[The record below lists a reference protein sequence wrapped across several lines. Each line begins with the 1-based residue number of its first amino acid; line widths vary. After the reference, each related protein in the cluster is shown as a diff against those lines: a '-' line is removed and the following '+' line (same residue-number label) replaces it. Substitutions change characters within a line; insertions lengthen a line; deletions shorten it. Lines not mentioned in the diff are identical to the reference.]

1 MASEILVKINVES
14 GKAEVSLGKAKK
26 GVDKLASSTKKLSDL
41 QKQEAVDIEVL
52 NEQIRIQTD
61 INKGLAK
68 SQLGLA
74 QSTKKTSKAFKQ
86 SKTQVGLNNAILTEA
101 GRAASDLRFGFN
113 GVANNVGQMAS
124 LFGSLITTSD
134 NVGTSLKELGKSLL
148 GTGGILIAVQ
158 LLIAYGDQV
167 LAFFTGSEKAV
178 SRFQKGIDDATASLD
193 TQIETFDRL
202 IGSLETYG
210 DIGKRAED
218 TNFLLAGSFSKFKT
232 AMKDLEEGAS
242 LEFTDIFQEKKILK
256 GAEAIEKYRELFLK
270 FLKAKR
276 EEAIV
281 TANLD
286 ATTEDGDLQFAKGS
300 ETRANFIRK
309 RTELLR
315 KRLVLQRELELIKPD
330 DDDGSA
336 ASLKIFEGKLL
347 QLEKLEEKYRRESI
361 DKDLLTEEEKINIQK
376 EAALISLQITVKSFK
391 DREKARLDAFI
402 ASTKA
407 NEEAGKIT
415 KEQSEKLQK
424 DANAEFKKSMVKA
437 NEEAGDVR
445 IQIEA
450 KIQTKLLQLERDRRE
465 QSRKEQENSFEL
477 DRQSKLNRGETQIKD
492 LALLEEAKSQ
502 TILEQLLGTNRT
514 EIRVTRDTLE
524 LKKSYAEDEIKRI
537 NDLLSNSEISQLR
550 RSQLE
555 NDLTVQQGIQTD
567 TRIQILGLEEKAK
580 DELVDSVALGLG
592 AVSSLLKKG
601 TDAQKAVSIAST
613 LISTYTSA
621 QKAYE
626 SQLTATPD
634 SPIRA
639 VIAATSAVVQ
649 GLARVQAIR
658 KVNPAGK
665 NGGSASSAPSVS
677 APSFNVVGA
686 SATNQLA
693 QTVAGQINE
702 PLRAYVVGSD
712 ISDQQELDR
721 SIISTA
727 GIG

>member
-41 QKQEAVDIEVL
+41 QKQEAVDVEVL

-61 INKGLAK
+61 INKAAAK

-158 LLIAYGDQV
+158 LLIAYGDRV
-167 LAFFTGSEKAV
+167 ISFFTGSEKAV

-202 IGSLETYG
+202 IGTLETYG
-210 DIGKRAED
+210 DIGKFTED
-218 TNFLLAGSFSKFKT
+218 ADFLLAGSFSKYKT
-232 AMKDLEEGAS
+232 AMKDLEEGAKI
-242 LEFTDIFQEKKILK
+242 EFTDIFGEKNILEGTK
-256 GAEAIEKYRELFLK
+256 AIDKYRELFLK

-276 EEAIV
+276 EEAVV
-281 TANLD
+281 TAQLD
-286 ATTEDGDLQFAKGS
+286 ATTKDGDLQFAKGS
-300 ETRANFIRK
+300 ETRNKFILK

-330 DDDGSA
+330 DDEGSA

-361 DKDLLTEEEKINIQK
+361 DKDLLTEDEKISNQK
-376 EAALISLQITVKSFK
+376 EAALISLQITVKAFK
-391 DREKARLDAFI
+391 DKEKARLDAFI

-537 NDLLSNSEISQLR
+537 NDLLSNSEISQER

-567 TRIQILGLEEKAK
+567 TRIQILGLEKKAK
-580 DELVDSVALGLG
+580 EELVNSVALGLG

-658 KVNPAGK
+658 NVNPAGK
-665 NGGSASSAPSVS
+665 NGSASSAPSVS

>member
-1 MASEILVKINVES
+1 MASEIIVKINVES

-41 QKQEAVDIEVL
+41 QKQEAIDVEVL

-61 INKGLAK
+61 INKAAAK

-74 QSTKKTSKAFKQ
+74 QSTKQTSKAFKQ

-134 NVGTSLKELGKSLL
+134 NVGTSLKELGKSLI

-167 LAFFTGSEKAV
+167 WAFFTGAENAV
-178 SRFQKGIDDATASLD
+178 SRFQKGINDATASLD

-202 IGSLETYG
+202 IGTLETYG

-232 AMKDLEEGAS
+232 AMKDLKEGAS
-242 LEFTDIFQEKKILK
+242 LEFTDIFLEKKILK

-276 EEAIV
+276 DEAVV
-281 TANLD
+281 TAKLD
-286 ATTEDGDLQFAKGS
+286 ATTKDGDLQFAKGS
-300 ETRANFIRK
+300 ETRDKFILR

-315 KRLVLQRELELIKPD
+315 KRLVIQRELELIKPD
-330 DDDGSA
+330 DDEGSA

-361 DKDLLTEEEKINIQK
+361 DKDLLTEDEKINIQK

-537 NDLLSNSEISQLR
+537 NDLLSNSQISQER

-580 DELVDSVALGLG
+580 DELVDSVAAGLS
-592 AVSSLLKKG
+592 AVSSLMKKG
-601 TDAQKAVSIAST
+601 TDAQKAVSIAAT

-658 KVNPAGK
+658 KVNPAGQ
-665 NGGSASSAPSVS
+665 NGSASSAPSVS

-693 QTVAGQINE
+693 QTVAGQVNA